1 MTGMGDDILTPAE
14 RAVAGALARG
24 AIYRLL
30 GEAFAYPRAW
40 RFQEMA
46 HVAGMAAAAPTTPEP
61 VRPPLACF
69 ADAARDADPAAV
81 AAEYVFLFDRQVRC
95 PPYEGAYGAARG
107 LAGKGAQLADVA
119 GFYAAFGLRPA
130 GDQADMEDHVAA
142 ELEFMSALAI
152 KEAWAL
158 GEPDAGALEVTR
170 AAEAAFVRDHL
181 GAWAG
186 AFAREV
192 QSATPLRFYV
202 AAADVLAAWVEA
214 ECAVLGVE
222 PARLE
227 ASDPAAEEECLT
239 CPMAGSA
246 PPEAATNQ
254 PGGGQGARLEA
265 RP

>member
-1 MTGMGDDILTPAE
+1 MTTTLTPAE
-14 RAVAGALARG
+14 LAVARALARG

-46 HVAGMAAAAPTTPEP
+46 HVAGMAAVAPTTPEP
-61 VRPPLACF
+61 VRPPLGHF

-81 AAEYVFLFDRQVRC
+81 AVEYVFLFDRQVRC

-130 GDQADMEDHVAA
+130 DAQADMEDHIAA

-152 KEAWAL
+152 KEAWAF
-158 GEPDAGALEVTR
+158 GEHAADALEVTQ
-170 AAEAAFVRDHL
+170 AAEATFMRDHL
-181 GAWAG
+181 GIWAG

-192 QSATPLRFYV
+192 HASTPLPFYV
-202 AAADVLAAWVEA
+202 AVAELLAAWVETEVA
-214 ECAVLGVE
+214 ALGVE
-222 PARLE
+222 PARVE
-227 ASDPAAEEECLT
+227 SPDPPVAEESFT
-239 CPMAGSA
+239 CPMAGPSPEA
-246 PPEAATNQ
+246 PPDH
-254 PGGGQGARLEA
+254 PD
-265 RP
+265 

>member
-1 MTGMGDDILTPAE
+1 MADDILTPAE

-46 HVAGMAAAAPTTPEP
+46 HVAGMAAGGLTTPEP
-61 VRPPLACF
+61 VQGPLARL

-95 PPYEGAYGAARG
+95 SPYEGAYGAARG
-107 LAGKGAQLADVA
+107 LAGKGAGLADVA

-130 GDQADMEDHVAA
+130 GAQADTEDHVAA

-158 GEPDAGALEVTR
+158 GEPDDDALQVTR
-170 AAEAAFVRDHL
+170 AAEAVFVRDHL
-181 GAWAG
+181 GTWAG
-186 AFAREV
+186 AFARDV
-192 QSATPLRFYV
+192 QAATPLRFYV
-202 AAADVLAAWVEA
+202 AAADVLAAWMEA
-214 ECAVLGVE
+214 ECAALGVE
-222 PARLE
+222 PARVESLD
-227 ASDPAAEEECLT
+227 APAEEDGFT
-239 CPMAGSA
+239 CPLAGPAPEA
-246 PPEAATNQ
+246 PPA
-254 PGGGQGARLEA
+254 PLDGPRS
-265 RP
+265 